1 MAATKSDTSGVRI
14 FPPAIYLAG
23 LAVGFLLF
31 WLWPVHLGPPGAV
44 LALRV
49 AGGLLMAVGLALPL
63 WAAATFRGVG
73 TTVNPTRPTTA
84 LAFGGPYRFT
94 RNPMYLGLALLSA
107 GVALVAN
114 ALWPLLPLPFVLWI
128 VRRIVIDREERYLD
142 AKFGDKYLEYKKR
155 VRRWV

>member
-1 MAATKSDTSGVRI
+1 MTDTNSDTSGVRI

-23 LAVGFLLF
+23 LAAGFLLF

-49 AGGLLMAVGLALPL
+49 AGGLLIAVGLALPL
-63 WAAATFRGVG
+63 WAAATFHGVG

-94 RNPMYLGLALLSA
+94 RNPMYLGLALLST

-114 ALWPLLPLPFVLWI
+114 ALWPLLALPFVLWI
-128 VRRIVIDREERYLD
+128 VRRMVIDREERYLD
-142 AKFGDKYLEYKKR
+142 AKFGEEYSEYKKR

>member
-1 MAATKSDTSGVRI
+1 MADTKSDTSGVRI

-23 LAVGFLLF
+23 LAAGFLLF
-31 WLWPVHLGPPGAV
+31 WLWPVHLGPPGVV

-49 AGGLLMAVGLALPL
+49 AGGLLIAVGLALPL
-63 WAAATFRGVG
+63 WAAATFHGVG

-84 LAFGGPYRFT
+84 LALGGPYRFT
-94 RNPMYLGLALLSA
+94 RNPMYLGLALLST

-114 ALWPLLPLPFVLWI
+114 ALWPLLALPFVLWI

-142 AKFGDKYLEYKKR
+142 AKFGEEYAEYKKR